1 MGVIRKKNG
10 MSKGKENCSKFFG
23 RSRGL
28 IVLTSA
34 GFLA

>member
-1 MGVIRKKNG
+1 MGCQEAKKIAVR
-10 MSKGKENCSKFFG
+10 FFG

-28 IVLTSA
+28 IVLTSV